1 MVGAAS
7 AVLRAAA
14 REGVLVVAHAAAVRV
29 RAVVAVAGGG
39 AEAVGCIAAAEEEVG
54 SYFAHSWV
62 CVLRIGVGVVAL
74 DGGQEVVQTSGWI
87 KCSKCKVRYSGQGG
101 GWMKMHK
108 MNVRQHGMTD

>member
-14 REGVLVVAHAAAVRV
+14 REDVLVVAHAAAVRV

-87 KCSKCKVRYSGQGG
+87 NAVSVRLDTAGRVVDG
-101 GWMKMHK
+101 
-108 MNVRQHGMTD
+108 